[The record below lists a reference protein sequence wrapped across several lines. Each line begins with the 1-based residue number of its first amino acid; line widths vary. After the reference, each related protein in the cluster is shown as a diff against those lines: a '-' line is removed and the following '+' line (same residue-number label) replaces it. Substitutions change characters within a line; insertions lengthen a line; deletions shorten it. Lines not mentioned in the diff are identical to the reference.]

1 MLIELFILIMF
12 VFKILNFS
20 HEAGAHY
27 FNTCCNFFL
36 LYACMWPISGWIVL
50 QAIYDVYDSNNLK
63 LNKKEVRGREGFYK
77 KIISRQISASCEY
90 QKTCSHFMREATSAF
105 GLFGGLLL
113 GIDRLS
119 RCGASQNTYS
129 FLPSLIDQENYLLIE
144 QMKHYE

>member
-1 MLIELFILIMF
+1 MMQGLNIIILVATF
-12 VFKILNFS
+12 F
-20 HEAGAHY
+20 
-27 FNTCCNFFL
+27 CCTHVCGQSR
-36 LYACMWPISGWIVL
+36 AESSL
-50 QAIYDVYDSNNLK
+50 QAIYDVYCSNNVK
-63 LNKKEVRGREGFYK
+63 LNKKEVRGSEGFYK

-90 QKTCSHFMREATSAF
+90 QKTCSHFMREAISAF
-105 GLFGGLLL
+105 GLFDGLLL

>member
-1 MLIELFILIMF
+1 MRQGLTILILVATF
-12 VFKILNFS
+12 F
-20 HEAGAHY
+20 
-27 FNTCCNFFL
+27 CCTRVCGQSP
-36 LYACMWPISGWIVL
+36 AESSL

>member
-1 MLIELFILIMF
+1 MRQGLTILILVATF
-12 VFKILNFS
+12 FCCTRVCGQS
-20 HEAGAHY
+20 PAG
-27 FNTCCNFFL
+27 
-36 LYACMWPISGWIVL
+36 SSL

-119 RCGASQNTYS
+119 RCGSSQNTYS